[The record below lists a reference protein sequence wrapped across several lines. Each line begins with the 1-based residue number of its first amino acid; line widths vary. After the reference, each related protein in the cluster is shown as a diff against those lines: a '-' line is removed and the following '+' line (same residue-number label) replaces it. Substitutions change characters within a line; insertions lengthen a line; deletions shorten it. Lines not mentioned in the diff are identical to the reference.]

1 MPRHHCN
8 QWPHGVGNKFKGS
21 VIDID
26 SHKIFRAKKNTKS
39 TFLSTSTPHRTIPQH
54 GRKRSPMDI
63 RITGATSPP
72 QNNNKWSDAEICD
85 ESVDVSVDADTTLY
99 FMNV

>member
-1 MPRHHCN
+1 
-8 QWPHGVGNKFKGS
+8 
-21 VIDID
+21 
-26 SHKIFRAKKNTKS
+26 
-39 TFLSTSTPHRTIPQH
+39 
-54 GRKRSPMDI
+54 MDI

-85 ESVDVSVDADTTLY
+85 ESVDVSVDADTALY